1 MYNNMIFPSL
11 ISQKHFFKFIIYLNS
26 FKYIKY
32 ILKKKK
38 KKTYMSSFKP
48 LYSNTKN
55 GNMVNMFEMHAI
67 DGLN

>member
-32 ILKKKK
+32 ILKKK
-38 KKTYMSSFKP
+38 TYMSSFKP